1 MRAFNLRDMVKHIV
15 LFQLKAEL
23 EDQQKQQIT
32 ENFRQGILAL
42 PADIPF
48 IRKIEV
54 SHNINP
60 AEKYDI
66 ALYSEFDSL
75 ADVQAYA
82 VHPSHVAVAK
92 ALIPHVASRAC
103 TDYEI

>member
-1 MRAFNLRDMVKHIV
+1 MVKHIV

-23 EDQQKQQIT
+23 EVQQKQEIA
-32 ENFRQGILAL
+32 ENFRRGILAL

-54 SHNINP
+54 AFNINP

-75 ADVQAYA
+75 ADVKAYG
-82 VHPSHVAVAK
+82 VHPSHVAVASGRV
-92 ALIPHVASRAC
+92 PQVASRAC
-103 TDYEI
+103 TDYEV